1 MGKKTT
7 EQKEVID
14 NLNKFYLSREEVTN
28 FSKDYTELILDAGY
42 KAKQNKTTG
51 AGFKILTQ
59 KQMLQR
65 IPIALAQVKTRNNPE
80 RLLNRIRKII
90 YSLYQSKQITKKYT
104 IT

>member
-14 NLNKFYLSREEVTN
+14 NLNKFYLSREEVIN
-28 FSKDYTELILDAGY
+28 FSKDYIELILDAGY
-42 KAKQNKTTG
+42 KAKQNKTRGT
-51 AGFKILTQ
+51 GFKILTQ

-65 IPIALAQVKTRNNPE
+65 IPIALAQVKTRNNPK

-90 YSLYQSKQITKKYT
+90 YSLYQPKQITKKYT